1 MAPLENLQ
9 EIANFGPR
17 DFLFSSESSTQ
28 FRWSTS
34 AGEFIS
40 PHVALPTFPVN
51 MAELETP
58 GGTVPGMPPTTGG
71 QQQATPTARPDSV
84 NHIYNVDPGL
94 ARGGCLNGMWQSAPT
109 PEYGADLAIPSD
121 VLDEYIK
128 SNRELPIDRNWP
140 HLQSTN
146 VTSDELLKIL
156 HNSLQD
162 VHRRRSSNPDDHTPE
177 LADIIPFR
185 TLLVELCDL
194 MDSFL
199 DRLDQVVALLDV
211 AGDVSWKPH
220 VRKAVRLIHDVRPF
234 FKQIAAVRL
243 RHLRDKATH
252 AASVL
257 EDLEAQQNQL
267 RLEIKTAISN
277 RWIGVNS
284 QVLYL
289 ASPES
294 LIEE

>member
-1 MAPLENLQ
+1 
-9 EIANFGPR
+9 
-17 DFLFSSESSTQ
+17 
-28 FRWSTS
+28 
-34 AGEFIS
+34 
-40 PHVALPTFPVN
+40 
-51 MAELETP
+51 
-58 GGTVPGMPPTTGG
+58 
-71 QQQATPTARPDSV
+71 
-84 NHIYNVDPGL
+84 
-94 ARGGCLNGMWQSAPT
+94 MWQSAPT

-294 LIEE
+294 LIEEWTRTSLWIEGERWVVRQLAEQLDAFSQGEE